1 MKPRPKD
8 FTITI
13 CSYLETYGSA
23 EEKVVYQELGT
34 STIWLAGRS
43 VSKTIFQLAEHIMC
57 NGLEFFK
64 ARQKQL
70 RINVKLV
77 GIVV

>member
-1 MKPRPKD
+1 MK
-8 FTITI
+8 I

-57 NGLEFFK
+57 NGLEFLLRRGK
-64 ARQKQL
+64 KQL

-77 GIVV
+77 GKVV

>member
-1 MKPRPKD
+1 MK
-8 FTITI
+8 I

-43 VSKTIFQLAEHIMC
+43 VENDISVSRTYY
-57 NGLEFFK
+57 
-64 ARQKQL
+64 
-70 RINVKLV
+70 V
-77 GIVV
+77 